1 MQIQFRNRQPKTVS
15 LPIQKSTAKTFL
27 LPIQNSAAKKCVA
40 ADSEIGSNSGV
51 ISALLLFF
59 LFF

>member
-1 MQIQFRNRQPKTVS
+1 MS

-59 LFF
+59 CFFRCLHSPLLT